1 MNETLFISSNVQTR
15 ADEVLV
21 LKDQSSVHN
30 FISNLTKQRQ
40 LQVLIRDLNADV
52 LGSDP
57 FRRDKAVAALKLM
70 GFWNDFG

>member
-70 GFWNDFG
+70 GFWNDFA